1 MDRGL
6 GKEIVDT
13 AQRLLERIEELQLG
27 QPQAEKNSRIL
38 SMINEMNTDKS
49 AAILRDVETWGA
61 ERRKTYESFE
71 KPLLKQIEDNN
82 RTDEVLSSSVVDE
95 RVREFDARLVT
106 AKDRISDYAM
116 AVIRSAGNN
125 SDKEVVIPTLKLET
139 PASDEFVG
147 FGKAECDDDL
157 DEMQRMKMRE
167 AHLVEIVKAL
177 SEEVDGISQQIVEER
192 MRSMET
198 EEAVRKENDG
208 LKKELEEAR
217 AEIERLKGEAEQRVA
232 KFEVGELVVFEIG
245 GTCGSESERVELR
258 CVDHFDVFHYENDG
272 EFEGES
278 RSVNPRNRKFME
290 RSGAEEL
297 NGTAQARGNSETSCG
312 GGTLEIREPNARGAP
327 EIRETNESD
336 ALEVLETKESGD
348 LEVREGGTL
357 RRVGNDN
364 RAMKGDNSQDDVH
377 STMGGDSGICGGTN
391 GSRRR
396 VNTPQDDDEQT
407 LSFTRSDTSEK
418 AQSGKNKE
426 MINGQDPS
434 QEAFQSVDG
443 DTEVGLQRKLAEA
456 FDSLQGQKK
465 GAAPL
470 IALDENGKPID
481 LETHVGLIYNKDGKA
496 IGYKGP
502 VYDKDGRLIED
513 PASHDGPV
521 YDKNGNVVPN
531 PADFADGFV
540 TNDPAAA
547 EYQEVLAIA
556 GKQKRP
562 KEMNSVVPLGVRR
575 RGDNELRFFY
585 KGKKG
590 MGLIVDAKVHD
601 QSHGVSIIAPTNVK
615 AVKKTYE
622 PFGYGVCQIEMETGL
637 MGNTLQ
643 MQRIARLKLHLDR
656 MSGDN
661 SKVLNMSCIGSG
673 LSNDVEGI
681 KWMAMPTRPLPPR
694 LRKHEPNTSRSH
706 PYGNTV
712 PLKLAGV
719 HLPAIKKPKRK

>member
-95 RVREFDARLVT
+95 RVREFDARLVN

-147 FGKAECDDDL
+147 FGKTECDDDL

-198 EEAVRKENDG
+198 EETVRKENDG

-217 AEIERLKGEAEQRVA
+217 AEIERLKEEAEQRAV

-245 GTCGSESERVELR
+245 GNCGIESDGVELR
-258 CVDHFDVFHYENDG
+258 CVEHFDVFHYENDG

-278 RSVNPRNRKFME
+278 RSANPRNRKFRE
-290 RSGAEEL
+290 KSGAEEL
-297 NGTAQARGNSETSCG
+297 NGTIQGRENSGTSCG
-312 GGTLEIREPNARGAP
+312 GGTLEIREPNANGSLEVGEP
-327 EIRETNESD
+327 NESGSF
-336 ALEVLETKESGD
+336 ET
-348 LEVREGGTL
+348 REGGNSWESGTL
-357 RRVGNDN
+357 RRAGNDKTSQRSMN
-364 RAMKGDNSQDDVH
+364 AENSEDDVH
-377 STMGGDSGICGGTN
+377 SMGGESGTWGGTN

-396 VNTPQDDDEQT
+396 VNTPQDDDEQS
-407 LSFTRSDTSEK
+407 LAFTRSNASEK
-418 AQSGKNKE
+418 TQSGKNKE

-434 QEAFQSVDG
+434 QEAFQSLEG
-443 DTEVGLQRKLAEA
+443 DAEVGLQRKLAEA
-456 FDSLQGQKK
+456 FDTLQGQRK

-481 LETHVGLIYNKDGKA
+481 LETHVGLIYNKDGKV

-513 PASHDGPV
+513 PANHEGPV

-547 EYQEVLAIA
+547 EYQEVLAMA

-656 MSGDN
+656 MSGEN

-694 LRKHEPNTSRSH
+694 LRKQEPNTSRSH